1 MSELLGR
8 LVYSNAGR
16 DKGRPFVV
24 IDVLDSQYA
33 LIVDGSLR
41 KIESPKRK
49 KTKHLVITTIIFNE
63 LIEKLDKKIQIN
75 NKEIK
80 KILEVVKGNV

>member
-49 KTKHLVITTIIFNE
+49 KNKALG
-63 LIEKLDKKIQIN
+63 N
-75 NKEIK
+75 NHHYI
-80 KILEVVKGNV
+80 